1 MDPRNYPLSFAFP
14 SLRIRLVLTQRQLD
28 ILEYL
33 RAYIAEN
40 GFAPTLEEIGRHFGL
55 GSLATVHKH
64 LSQIEAKG
72 FIRRLPHQ
80 SRALEVVDPKSGP
93 RAVRVAL
100 RGVVAAG
107 APIEAIEL
115 QEHVS
120 LPEDFLGRGE
130 TFALRVRGDSMI
142 GEGILD
148 GDLIAVETGRT
159 PRNGAIVVATVRGEA
174 TVKKY
179 FLDGPAI
186 RLEPA
191 NEHIA
196 PIIAPAGEVEVKGIV
211 VGVLRRYR

>member
-1 MDPRNYPLSFAFP
+1 LPFAFR
-14 SLRIRLVLTQRQLD
+14 SLRIPRVLTERQLN
-28 ILEYL
+28 ILGYL
-33 RAYIAEN
+33 RSYIAEH
-40 GFAPTLEEIGRHFGL
+40 GFAPTLEEIGRHFSL
-55 GSLATVHKH
+55 RSLATVHKH

-72 FIRRLPHQ
+72 FIRRLSHQ
-80 SRALEVVDPKSGP
+80 SRAIEVVDPQSGP

-107 APIEAIEL
+107 APIESVEM
-115 QEHVS
+115 QESVA

-148 GDLIAVETGRT
+148 GDVIAVEAGRT

-179 FLDGPAI
+179 FLEGAAV

-191 NEHIA
+191 NERVAAIV
-196 PIIAPAGEVEVKGIV
+196 APAGDVEVKGVV

>member
-1 MDPRNYPLSFAFP
+1 M
-14 SLRIRLVLTQRQLD
+14 LTQRQLD
-28 ILEYL
+28 ILEHL
-33 RAYIAEN
+33 RGYIAEH
-40 GFAPTLEEIGRHFGL
+40 GYAPTLEEIGRHFGL

-80 SRALEVVDPKSGP
+80 SRALEITDPQSGP
-93 RAVRVAL
+93 RAVRVPL
-100 RGVVAAG
+100 RGFVAAG
-107 APIEAIEL
+107 APIEAVEM

-120 LPEDFLGRGE
+120 LPEDLLGRGE

-142 GEGILD
+142 GEGILS

-179 FLDGPAI
+179 FLDGAVV

-191 NEHIA
+191 NENVA
-196 PIIAPAGEVEVKGIV
+196 PIIAPASDVEVKGVV

>member
-1 MDPRNYPLSFAFP
+1 M
-14 SLRIRLVLTQRQLD
+14 LTQRQRD

-33 RAYIAEN
+33 RGYIETHRI
-40 GFAPTLEEIGRHFGL
+40 APTLEEIGRHFGL

-80 SRALEVVDPKSGP
+80 SRALELIDPSAGP

-107 APIEAIEL
+107 APIEAVEM
-115 QEHVS
+115 QEQIS

-130 TFALRVRGDSMI
+130 TYALRVRGDSMI

-148 GDLIAVETGRT
+148 GDIIAVETGRA
-159 PRNGAIVVATVRGEA
+159 PRPGAIVVATVRGEA

-179 FLDGPAI
+179 FRDGDVV

-191 NEHIA
+191 NEHVA
-196 PIIAPAGEVEVKGIV
+196 PIVAPAADVEVKGVV
-211 VGVLRRYR
+211 VGVMRRYR